1 MILVNFLSNLTL
13 ISQKIADKLRE
24 KLPDLNIDLSR
35 LTNFVNSRKDHDVVF
50 TLRDITVT
58 QVLNILKR
66 VTCSPN
72 KSAGID
78 GTNARLFRLAA
89 PIITLSIARMINY
102 SFSFGTFPHRWKPV
116 KLPLCSKKV
125 MQATHPIIVQFLS
138 LQSYLR
144 LLKNTSTILWMTF
157 FKWTTW
163 FTTSSPG
170 LFLRRN
176 GRLLDVFRQ
185 SGFRKQHGSETAL
198 FKNESSG
205 ADPGFCLGGGVLVSC
220 STSTPINHIVFLQ
233 NTIVLENRSSSQRG
247 CAPPAPSP

>member
-24 KLPDLNIDLSR
+24 KLPDLNIDLSK

-78 GTNARLFRLAA
+78 GINARLFRLAA

-102 SFSFGTFPHRWKPV
+102 SFSIGTFPHRWKPV
-116 KLPLCSKKV
+116 KLSLCSKKV

-144 LLKNTSTILWMTF
+144 LLKNTCTILCMTF

-205 ADPGFCLGGGVLVSC
+205 ADPGFCLGGRVLVSC